1 MALAATQ
8 FTQTRRSPLGV
19 RRYEITGLFTG
30 PASYTAG
37 GESLTEAILKV
48 VGGIR
53 TVEILQFTSLLDATF
68 ANAKSLSFDRNKS
81 GSTAGKIHSYD
92 AAGTETAGATNLSTF
107 TCSFRLVGY

>member
-8 FTQTRRSPLGV
+8 FTLTRRAPLGV
-19 RRYEITGLFTG
+19 RRYEITGKFVG

-37 GESLTEAILKV
+37 GESLTEAILKT

-53 TVEILQFTSLLDATF
+53 TVEILSFTPLLDATF
-68 ANAKSLSFDRNKS
+68 ANAKALAFDRNKVS
-81 GSTAGKIHSYD
+81 TTAGKIHSYD
-92 AAGTETAGATNLSTF
+92 AAGTETAGATDLSTF